1 MSNNKL
7 SPLGEII
14 LYLFQVGV
22 PTVNEHLKHIYED
35 GELKSDSTIRKFRI
49 VSREGTREV
58 AREIEYYDLDAILA
72 VKGAVP
78 CDMRFAKNRISQGT
92 ASFTIST

>member
-7 SPLGEII
+7 SPIGEII

-49 VSREGTREV
+49 VRREGTREV
-58 AREIEYYDLDAILA
+58 AREIE
-72 VKGAVP
+72 
-78 CDMRFAKNRISQGT
+78 
-92 ASFTIST
+92 